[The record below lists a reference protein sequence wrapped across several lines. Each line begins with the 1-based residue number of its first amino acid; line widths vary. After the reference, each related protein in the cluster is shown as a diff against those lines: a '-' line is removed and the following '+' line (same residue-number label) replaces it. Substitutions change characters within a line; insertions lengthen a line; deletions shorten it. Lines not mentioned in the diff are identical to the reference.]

1 MAQLKKIA
9 EDNPAK
15 VEVADPNNAN
25 GTKKL
30 NGAEKQT
37 APQGDKATTPAA
49 PRSKKVLGSK
59 EVPPFA
65 WKVVGRSGNTVLVL
79 FKSVE
84 SADAEA
90 QLARLRSDKYYKD
103 LRVVDIDAK
112 IVQPPKP
119 AKTRRSATK
128 SSAKAAKAAASKSS
142 KAKPAAKK
150 KTATAKKSAATKP
163 RAKGGVK
170 ATVKVAKKKTKTTAP
185 KSAKKKTARKK

>member
-1 MAQLKKIA
+1 VAQPKKIA
-9 EDNPAK
+9 EGDPAE
-15 VEVADPNNAN
+15 VEVADPTDN
-25 GTKKL
+25 
-30 NGAEKQT
+30 NGAEALNGTDEQAASEKGK
-37 APQGDKATTPAA
+37 PKPPAA
-49 PRSKKVLGSK
+49 STSKKVIGSK

-79 FKSVE
+79 FKAVE

-128 SSAKAAKAAASKSS
+128 SSAKTAKAAASKSS

-150 KTATAKKSAATKP
+150 KTTTAKKSAATKP
-163 RAKGGVK
+163 RVKGGVK
-170 ATVKVAKKKTKTTAP
+170 ATIKVAKKKTKTTAP